1 MVGLPGTGKST
12 LSRALIERF
21 GGFAIDKD
29 IIRPALFGPSQ
40 IDYTIEQ
47 DDFCQD
53 VMLETAAY
61 LLKRKPK
68 LRVFLDGRP
77 FSREYQRER
86 VRNAASQIG
95 TKLAVI
101 ECVALEET
109 ALARIR
115 RDLESGAHLAANRTV
130 DLYYVKR
137 QDFER
142 EPVRET
148 RLTLSSDQ
156 PLETSITEAHGYLRE
171 IENE

>member
-1 MVGLPGTGKST
+1 
-12 LSRALIERF
+12 
-21 GGFAIDKD
+21 
-29 IIRPALFGPSQ
+29 
-40 IDYTIEQ
+40 
-47 DDFCQD
+47 
-53 VMLETAAY
+53 MLETAAY

-101 ECVALEET
+101 ECLADEET

-137 QDFER
+137 NDFER
-142 EPVRET
+142 EPVKEE
-148 RLTLSSDQ
+148 RLQISSDQ
-156 PLETSITEAHGYLRE
+156 SLDTSIEQAEEYLRT
-171 IENE
+171 IENSH